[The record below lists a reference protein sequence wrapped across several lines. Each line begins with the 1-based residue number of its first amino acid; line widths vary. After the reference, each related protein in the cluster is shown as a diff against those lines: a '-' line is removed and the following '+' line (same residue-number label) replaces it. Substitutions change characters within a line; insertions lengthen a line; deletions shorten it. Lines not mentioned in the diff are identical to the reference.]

1 VVTLIRSKVQVSG
14 SKLRGRKFFLPNK
27 HMPLPVGGPGPRR
40 QARAVSQKT
49 ATHVGQGSHAV
60 KWCVHVGRFLL
71 KLICDQFISSLRQPI
86 KAY

>member
-1 VVTLIRSKVQVSG
+1 VVTPIRRKARVSG
-14 SKLRGRKFFLPNK
+14 LKLRGRKFFLPNK
-27 HMPLPVGGPGPRR
+27 QIPLPVGGPGLRR
-40 QARAVSQKT
+40 QAGAVSQKT

-86 KAY
+86 KAN